1 MSARPIWANA
11 GTMSGAALH
20 HLRGDEE
27 WQTVFARLYRS
38 LRPGGCLMISDL
50 VAQQTEVLSA
60 YFRERYGD
68 YLTALGGTEYRDRV
82 LAYVELED
90 SPRPLNYQL
99 DLMREVGFREVEILH
114 KNVCF
119 AAYGGVR

>member
-1 MSARPIWANA
+1 M
-11 GTMSGAALH
+11 
-20 HLRGDEE
+20 
-27 WQTVFARLYRS
+27 
-38 LRPGGCLMISDL
+38 
-50 VAQQTEVLSA
+50 
-60 YFRERYGD
+60 
-68 YLTALGGTEYRDRV
+68 